1 MKRNYAALMFV
12 FLCFVFCAAQANAQS
27 HQKFM
32 EMYQKAQEAKDPQKN
47 KKPASIWDDT
57 SEANPYFKNRTNK
70 TGADVREQ
78 MKKRE
83 PKKTTFKRRVYTG
96 PSKEEIRA
104 AASQKA
110 VENFRASLPKGSY
123 DVRYDKIGYDLDG
136 DRLTISN
143 LTFVPKAGTAEA
155 KKIPYYMKAED
166 IALRG
171 YNIGEKENTPLVKT
185 GEAAIRGLEVPIWNE
200 NGVKSGQMQFAQLKM
215 NGDFLEYM
223 KNGKGK
229 FDAVELSDFRSE
241 AIIRETILN
250 NIVRSKVFS
259 ASSAL
264 FNEVD
269 IASSMTESLKNQTL
283 DGMSFKSALINSQ
296 QIDSQAGAMA
306 AMISYSA
313 RILNE
318 DMVVAARTEAQK
330 KKPNM
335 TIEQLKEN
343 IEEKK
348 RALAELNEE
357 SDVGV

>member
-12 FLCFVFCAAQANAQS
+12 FLCTVFCAVQANAQS

-32 EMYQKAQEAKDPQKN
+32 QMYKEAEEAKNPKKN
-47 KKPASIWDDT
+47 EKPASIWDDT
-57 SEANPYFKNRTNK
+57 SESNPYFKNRTNK
-70 TGADVREQ
+70 TGADVRDQ

-96 PSKEEIRA
+96 PSKDEIRA

-110 VENFRASLPKGSY
+110 VENFRASLPKGNY
-123 DVRYDKIGYDLDG
+123 DVRYDKIGYDLAG
-136 DRLTISN
+136 DKLTISN

-155 KKIPYYMKAED
+155 KKITYYLKAED
-166 IALRG
+166 VSLRG
-171 YNIGEKENTPLVKT
+171 YNIGEKENTPMVKT
-185 GEAAIRGLEVPIWNE
+185 GEATIRGLDVPVWNE
-200 NGVKSGQMQFAQLKM
+200 NGIKSGQMKFSQLKM

-223 KNGKGK
+223 KSGKGK
-229 FDAVELSDFRSE
+229 FDTVELSDFRSE
-241 AIIRETILN
+241 KIIRETILN

-259 ASSAL
+259 ASSAVFKEADL
-264 FNEVD
+264 
-269 IASSMTESLKNQTL
+269 SSSLADSLKDQTL
-283 DGMSFKSALINSQ
+283 DGLSFKTALINSQ
-296 QIDSQAGAMA
+296 EINSQAGALA

-313 RILNE
+313 RILNA
-318 DMVVAARTEAQK
+318 DLVVAARTEAEK

-343 IEEKK
+343 IEENK

-357 SDVGV
+357 ANVGT